1 MYECIIS
8 ECNCARGNL
17 GLGLHTSKS
26 VEKTLGMHLHTLD
39 TGSLHPPH
47 VLTNPEEEGEREG
60 REEWREEG
68 RGGEIWKESAAYRR
82 EWRQGRRRERGRR
95 DNTVR

>member
-1 MYECIIS
+1 M
-8 ECNCARGNL
+8 
-17 GLGLHTSKS
+17 HTSKS

-60 REEWREEG
+60 GRE
-68 RGGEIWKESAAYRR
+68 
-82 EWRQGRRRERGRR
+82 RERGGKNGGRKGEEER
-95 DNTVR
+95 YGRKVQHVEENGGMEEGEKEEGEIIL